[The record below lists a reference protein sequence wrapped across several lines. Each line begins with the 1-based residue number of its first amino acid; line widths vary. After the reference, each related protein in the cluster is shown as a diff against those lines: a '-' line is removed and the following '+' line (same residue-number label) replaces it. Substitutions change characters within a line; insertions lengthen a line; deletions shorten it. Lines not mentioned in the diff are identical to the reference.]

1 MLSRFITVRHVSPDV
16 SRSRDSRGGRW
27 GRGDGPSDASEDEPF
42 VELVAGVVSAAVLVV
57 AFGLLAAG
65 VSSFW
70 VAFPVGYG
78 GVLPL
83 AVALA
88 RRRVAAAEG
97 RETRE
102 AGTGTESEPLAA
114 LKAAYARGELDEA
127 AFEERVERLLEDEAA
142 PAADADLAA
151 GDRRSVRVT
160 ATE

>member
-1 MLSRFITVRHVSPDV
+1 MTVRRVPPDV
-16 SRSRDSRGGRW
+16 SHPRDSRGGRW

-97 RETRE
+97 RVARE
-102 AGTGTESEPLAA
+102 AEAEPEPLAA

-142 PAADADLAA
+142 PGADADAVA
-151 GDRRSVRVT
+151 GDGRSVRVT